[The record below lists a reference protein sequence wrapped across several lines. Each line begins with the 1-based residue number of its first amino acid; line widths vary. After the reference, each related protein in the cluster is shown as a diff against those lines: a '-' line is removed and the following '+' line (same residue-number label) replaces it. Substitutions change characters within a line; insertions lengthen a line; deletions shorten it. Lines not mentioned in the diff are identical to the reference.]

1 MVLLQI
7 LGGILLALA
16 LWGLLKLTLKALLWV
31 LGGAFLLGIVFPGL
45 LLLLGGL
52 VFVMISLLATLGLL
66 LLLSAFR
73 S

>member
-31 LGGAFLLGIVFPGL
+31 LGGAFLLGIVFPSL
-45 LLLLGGL
+45 LLLLGSL
-52 VFVMISLLATLGLL
+52 VFVTISLLATLGLL

>member
-31 LGGAFLLGIVFPGL
+31 AGGAFLLGIVFPGL
-45 LLLLGGL
+45 LLLLGSL
-52 VFVMISLLATLGLL
+52 VFVTISLLATLGLL

>member
-16 LWGLLKLTLKALLWV
+16 LWGFLKLTLKALLWV
-31 LGGAFLLGIVFPGL
+31 FGVVFLLGIVFPGL